1 MKCGFHRFLDG
12 IAARMELN
20 GIPGS
25 EIDFGPA
32 SSMKNHPIVRVCW
45 FAANILLAASLVV
58 VLYSVGWEYST
69 RSYLKG
75 FSDAIIPASD
85 GPEQKVEAILQWMA
99 HGPERR
105 NAADPGGLD
114 DRNPEE
120 TLNIQ
125 RLLEVCGTATNAF
138 LNLAQSSGLNAR
150 RLLLLDKNGSS
161 KHVVVEVMLGDRW
174 VVVDPSYHFIL
185 RLPDGHFATHAELMD
200 PTIFR
205 AATQSIPAYPST
217 YTYER
222 VGHVRLERI
231 PWIGGHLRGIFNF
244 VWPGWEE
251 AINWTLLVERESFA
265 MLVASILILFFAVV
279 TRLLLGWYCGKRL
292 GIARERLRDQI
303 LRAGQ
308 VILGSSQQ

>member
-1 MKCGFHRFLDG
+1 
-12 IAARMELN
+12 
-20 GIPGS
+20 
-25 EIDFGPA
+25 
-32 SSMKNHPIVRVCW
+32 VCW
-45 FAANILLAASLVV
+45 FAANVLLAASLAA
-58 VLYSVGWEYST
+58 VLYSVAWEFST

-85 GPEQKVEAILQWMA
+85 RPEQKVEAILQWMA

-105 NAADPGGLD
+105 NAADPGGLG

-150 RLLLLDKNGSS
+150 RLLLLDQSGSS

-174 VVVDPSYHFIL
+174 AVVDPSYHFIL
-185 RLPDGHFATHAELMD
+185 RLPDGHFATRAELTD
-200 PTIFR
+200 PAIFR
-205 AATQSIPAYPST
+205 AATQSISNYPST

-222 VGHVRLERI
+222 AAHVRLERI
-231 PWIGGHLRGIFNF
+231 PWIGRHLRGIFNF
-244 VWPGWEE
+244 IWPGWEE

-265 MLVASILILFFAVV
+265 MLVSSILLLCIAMAA
-279 TRLLLGWYCGKRL
+279 RLLLGWYCREKL

-303 LRAGQ
+303 LRARH
-308 VILGSSQQ
+308 VVLGKSH